1 MCINN
6 CFFKILL
13 ENFDTKIYFTKL
25 VCNIDFC
32 WLCYIHGPNLRC
44 HLSFITKILARI
56 HQVRFHPNS

>member
-25 VCNIDFC
+25 V
-32 WLCYIHGPNLRC
+32 YV
-44 HLSFITKILARI
+44 ILTFVGFVI
-56 HQVRFHPNS
+56 SMDQT